1 MQRKKT
7 LFFQIILASLVVLFA
22 RSYGKWE
29 YLSWRH
35 GHEFFEPIKRA
46 ADRGCLIGYAEE
58 LKVMSYSETRAE
70 VWYKDDGKNTYLAI
84 FQRLSSRYSWDPRA
98 VSPDG
103 DTICTIEMINS
114 KMGGSADELYW
125 YN

>member
-1 MQRKKT
+1 MQQKKI

-35 GHEFFEPIKRA
+35 GHEFFEPIQWA
-46 ADRGCLIGYAEE
+46 ADRGCLVGYAEE

-70 VWYKDDGKNTYLAI
+70 VWYKDDGKNTYLGI
-84 FQRLSSRYSWDPRA
+84 FQRPSSQYAWDSRALSHRGS
-98 VSPDG
+98 
-103 DTICTIEMINS
+103 TICTINIINS
-114 KMGGSADELYW
+114 KMGGSADDIYW